1 MELSLTQLAVK
12 ILFDGSI
19 GSDVTRWTLI
29 LPEEQKQN
37 NIVYALEKDTF
48 RIFTLDRNI
57 Y

>member
-19 GSDVTRWTLI
+19 GSDVTRWTII

-37 NIVYALEKDTF
+37 NILYALENDTL